1 LAHHRLCQPLER
13 FYSRA
18 YRRCNDSVSAV
29 LELTLLTEP
38 EGLITMTTIV
48 LASQSSSRRRLLES
62 AGLSPTII
70 VSHVDE
76 ETEFFNSL
84 APADMVIALAITKAH
99 TVREQIDFPAIIIG
113 CDSTFE
119 FDGQSLGKPGTP
131 EIATERAKR
140 VRGNSGL
147 LHTGHCIIDTAK
159 DIEISDRVTTRVR
172 FDHMSDE
179 EIADYVATEE
189 PLHVAGGF
197 TLDGFSSPF
206 IPSIEGDYTNVV
218 GISMPFVRKAFANLG
233 YTWPEAKKLR

>member
-1 LAHHRLCQPLER
+1 
-13 FYSRA
+13 
-18 YRRCNDSVSAV
+18 
-29 LELTLLTEP
+29 
-38 EGLITMTTIV
+38 MTTIV
-48 LASQSSSRRRLLES
+48 LASQSTSRRRLLES

-76 ETEFFNSL
+76 ETDFFNSL
-84 APADMVIALAITKAH
+84 SPADMVIALAITKAH

-119 FDGQSLGKPGTP
+119 FDGQSLGKPGSP
-131 EIATERAKR
+131 EVATERAKR

-147 LHTGHCIIDTAK
+147 LHTGHCIIDTSK
-159 DIEISDRVTTRVR
+159 DIEISDRVTTRVT
-172 FDHMSDE
+172 FDHMTDE

-206 IPSIEGDYTNVV
+206 IPSIEGDYTIVV

-233 YTWPEAKKLR
+233 YSWPEVKAMK